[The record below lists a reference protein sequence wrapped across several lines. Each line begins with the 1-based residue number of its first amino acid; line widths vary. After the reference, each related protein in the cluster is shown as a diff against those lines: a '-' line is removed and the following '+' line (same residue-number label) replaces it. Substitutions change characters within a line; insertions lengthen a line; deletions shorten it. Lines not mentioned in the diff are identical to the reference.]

1 MKEFR
6 NVKKNNPRILAKD
19 LYSYIAANTSLTRE
33 QVQECFQSYSNMIME
48 LVESKY
54 STNDLTITLP
64 HLGNFYF
71 QYFKGRK
78 NGSTYFQWGKTH
90 VANNEPSFYRIKFK
104 AYNKVNAAL
113 KEKTKTYEE

>member
-1 MKEFR
+1 MK
-6 NVKKNNPRILAKD
+6 VKERSTRYIPKILSREI
-19 LYSYIAANTSLTRE
+19 YTYIANNTSLE
-33 QVQECFQSYSNMIME
+33 KKQVKECFEAYGDMI
-48 LVESKY
+48 LGFVESNY
-54 STNDLTITLP
+54 TPEDLTILLP
-64 HLGNFYF
+64 KLGTFYF
-71 QYFKGRK
+71 HKHKGRK